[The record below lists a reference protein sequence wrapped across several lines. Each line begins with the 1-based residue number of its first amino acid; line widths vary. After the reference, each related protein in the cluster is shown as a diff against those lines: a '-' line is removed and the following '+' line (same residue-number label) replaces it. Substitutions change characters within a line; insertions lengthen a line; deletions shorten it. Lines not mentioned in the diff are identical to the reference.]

1 MSEKI
6 DWAPIRALARRVIRE
21 GAPLVLDDEV
31 RALLQRTAREA
42 GISDADSAHALTTE
56 AGALDLI
63 NESSRRITD
72 GSNRLMDALHRMY
85 RHQKAGDFDS
95 ARQEMRDVLAVE
107 VVPRYRETAQ
117 GQIEDMADEP

>member
-6 DWAPIRALARRVIRE
+6 DWDPIRALARRVIRE
-21 GAPLVLDDEV
+21 GAPLVLSDDV
-31 RALLQRTAREA
+31 RALLLHTAREV
-42 GISDADSAHALTTE
+42 GISDADAEQALATE
-56 AGALDLI
+56 EGALELLR
-63 NESSRRITD
+63 ESSRRITD

-117 GQIEDMADEP
+117 GQLDDLAYER